1 MTRCRGLV
9 QCNTRVQYR
18 LVGFSMELGLNLEDE
33 DFEEAASSR
42 SEGLSSTT
50 PAYVPK
56 QSHFEASPTTK
67 PTL

>member
-1 MTRCRGLV
+1 MGLTRAAP
-9 QCNTRVQYR
+9 VQYR

-33 DFEEAASSR
+33 DFEEAGSSR

-50 PAYVPK
+50 PAAYVPK